1 MRIINCKVEPM
12 TAIIRAYES
21 PSSSSSDIR
30 NRRQSPRRLGWHL
43 IAGGLA
49 GTYCVESKA
58 NERKA
63 CRPREGRGIEWDFGS
78 WHYPTDMTWYMHRH
92 WTEFGTRTSPKSL
105 PGPLPPPCA
114 NAGQSLGHVR
124 PLTHPSHLLF
134 AATWLA
140 IYPTTLL
147 HTIQSPDDIYYVP
160 ISLNFKQ
167 KNLCFFFINNFMFL
181 SWAQIELVCIYEL
194 FVLELATI

>member
-1 MRIINCKVEPM
+1 MLNRLNFKLDSVNLLTYKKKLFIKIWIFFLTENRTVRIINCKVEPM

-21 PSSSSSDIR
+21 PSSSSDIR

-105 PGPLPPPCA
+105 PGPLPPRAPTLVNRSATCGPWRTPA
-114 NAGQSLGHVR
+114 ICY
-124 PLTHPSHLLF
+124 LL
-134 AATWLA
+134 
-140 IYPTTLL
+140 PRG
-147 HTIQSPDDIYYVP
+147 
-160 ISLNFKQ
+160 
-167 KNLCFFFINNFMFL
+167 
-181 SWAQIELVCIYEL
+181 
-194 FVLELATI
+194 